1 MSSRKSVA
9 LVLALAAAGLS
20 AAHAASAGT
29 WVGGEIGFVD
39 QPVQS
44 TKTREAVR
52 DEFQAFRR
60 NPVTTDGSGVW
71 VGGERGYVSL
81 PVQSTKTRE
90 AVRNEFQ
97 AFQRNPVTADG
108 TSVWVGGER
117 GYVNLPVRN
126 TTTREAFGAGALA
139 VRR

>member
-9 LVLALAAAGLS
+9 LVLALATAGLS
-20 AAHAASAGT
+20 AAHAASTGT
-29 WVGGEIGFVD
+29 WVGGEIGFID

-52 DEFQAFRR
+52 DEFLAFRR
-60 NPVTTDGSGVW
+60 NPVS
-71 VGGERGYVSL
+71 
-81 PVQSTKTRE
+81 
-90 AVRNEFQ
+90 
-97 AFQRNPVTADG
+97 ADG

-117 GYVNLPVRN
+117 GYVNLPVRS
-126 TTTREAFGAGALA
+126 TTTRKAIGSGTLA